1 MSSPLPIPVGDLVR
15 AGQSAAGLFF
25 VTGDGGCP
33 QIELALVAEAQRLAS
48 STVLPEPPPV
58 HTGKIALSDTERCC
72 AAAVAL
78 QAGISRRKI
87 ATALGMSRHTLG
99 RIEEAFEA
107 GGKLAPLK
115 ARVQRELASLVLDA
129 AEETRDTLS
138 ERVVDVDH
146 ASWLRSVATV
156 LGIGFDKHQL
166 ATGSATQIVEQRS
179 GPTRADVDAWVS
191 ARLGAVDAEIVP
203 APAAQSDRPVD
214 IESTGP
220 ALIGREFAGG
230 AAGVVGTDASDAGLQ
245 AATATC
251 STTHPMSP
259 SAGPGCLGPVA
270 GGGGGVGAAG
280 GHGHD
285 DGLTDPQNLV
295 KGAHPMTTL
304 VGRTGKAGEP

>member
-25 VTGDGGCP
+25 VTGDGSCP
-33 QIELALVAEAQRLAS
+33 QIELALVAEAQRLAAHP
-48 STVLPEPPPV
+48 VMPEVPPV

-72 AAAVAL
+72 AALIAL
-78 QAGISRRKI
+78 QAGVSRRKI
-87 ATALGMSRHTLG
+87 ALALGMSRHTLA
-99 RIEEAFEA
+99 RIEESFES

-115 ARVQRELASLVLDA
+115 SRVQRELASLVLDA
-129 AEETRDTLS
+129 AEEARDTMS
-138 ERVVDVDH
+138 EREVDGDH
-146 ASWLRSVATV
+146 AAWLRSVATV
-156 LGIGFDKHQL
+156 MGIGYDKHAL

-214 IESTGP
+214 IESTGN
-220 ALIGREFAGG
+220 AMIGREFADGV
-230 AAGVVGTDASDAGLQ
+230 AVVVGTDAPDAGLQ

-251 STTHPMSP
+251 STTPPMSP

-270 GGGGGVGAAG
+270 GGGGGSAPRAG
-280 GHGHD
+280 MVMMMG
-285 DGLTDPQNLV
+285 
-295 KGAHPMTTL
+295 
-304 VGRTGKAGEP
+304 